1 MVVDNSVMQ
10 DLMMVPDK
18 IWCEMQAEGDACDVI
33 VQMENGAVYTALF
46 ATVPYIHRQMELTL
60 MMTENVPDTPSVRY
74 AVVDTPHVI
83 VENLERDTIE
93 DAIDNL
99 VTQDIFE
106 SLFTRVT
113 ETEDDLDNSERT
125 SSDGRRATQEVAAV
139 VIEDVL
145 LVQGDE

>member
-1 MVVDNSVMQ
+1 MVVDNSVIQ
-10 DLMMVPDK
+10 DLMMVPDR

-46 ATVPYIHRQMELTL
+46 ATVPYIHRQMELTM
-60 MMTENVPDTPSVRY
+60 MMTDSLPDTPPVRY

-83 VENLERDTIE
+83 VEDLERDTIE

-113 ETEDDLDNSERT
+113 EDELDNQQRT
-125 SSDGRRATQEVAAV
+125 SNDGRRATQEVAAV

>member
-1 MVVDNSVMQ
+1 MVVDNSVIQ
-10 DLMMVPDK
+10 DLMMVPDR

-33 VQMENGAVYTALF
+33 VQMENGAVFTALF

-60 MMTENVPDTPSVRY
+60 MMTEGLPDTPPVRY
-74 AVVDTPHVI
+74 AVLDTPHVI

-113 ETEDDLDNSERT
+113 EDDVDHSERT
-125 SSDGRRATQEVAAV
+125 SNDGRRATQEVAAV

-145 LVQGDE
+145 LVEGDE

>member
-1 MVVDNSVMQ
+1 MMLDNVIP

-18 IWCEMQAEGDACDVI
+18 IWCEMQEEGDACDVI

-46 ATVPYIHRQMELTL
+46 ATIPYIHRQMELTL
-60 MMTENVPDTPSVRY
+60 MMTQGISDTPAVRY
-74 AVVDTPHVI
+74 AIMDTPHVM
-83 VENLERDTIE
+83 VEDLERSTIE

-99 VTQDIFE
+99 VTQNVFE

-113 ETEDDLDNSERT
+113 ENEPEKYQRT
-125 SSDGRRATQEVAAV
+125 INDGKRATQEVATV

-145 LVQGDE
+145 VVEGQEE

>member
-1 MVVDNSVMQ
+1 MVVDNSIIQ
-10 DLMMVPDK
+10 GLMMVPDK

-33 VQMENGAVYTALF
+33 IQMENGAVYTALF

-60 MMTENVPDTPSVRY
+60 MMTGSLPDTPPVRY
-74 AVVDTPHVI
+74 AVLDTPHVI
-83 VENLERDTIE
+83 VEDLQRVTIE

-113 ETEDDLDNSERT
+113 EDELDNQQRT
-125 SSDGRRATQEVAAV
+125 TNDGRRATQEVAAV

>member
-1 MVVDNSVMQ
+1 MVVDNSMMRE
-10 DLMMVPDK
+10 LMMVPNK
-18 IWCEMQAEGDACDVI
+18 IWCEMHAEGDACDVI
-33 VQMENGAVYTALF
+33 VQMENGAVYTAMF
-46 ATVPYIHRQMELTL
+46 AIVPYLHRQMELTM
-60 MMTENVPDTPSVRY
+60 MMTEGIPDTPPVRY

-83 VENLERDTIE
+83 VEDLERATIE

-113 ETEDDLDNSERT
+113 EDELDNSERT
-125 SSDGRRATQEVAAV
+125 SNDGRRATQEVATV

-145 LVQGDE
+145 LVQGED